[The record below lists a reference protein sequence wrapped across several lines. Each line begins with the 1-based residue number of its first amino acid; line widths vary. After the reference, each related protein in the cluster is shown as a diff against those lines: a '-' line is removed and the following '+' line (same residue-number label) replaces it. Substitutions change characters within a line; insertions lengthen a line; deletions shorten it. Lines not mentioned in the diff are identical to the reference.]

1 MDFTALA
8 LALAAVCT
16 RPSDQLHDRM
26 PAGRLMSL
34 PVLAPLVLLGCCYGA
49 QQGMALVFVSKQSW
63 YKIGRDHVSTIYL
76 VLHPKASY
84 TLFTPVSI
92 ICLV

>member
-1 MDFTALA
+1 MDFTALV

-26 PAGRLMSL
+26 PAGRLISL

-49 QQGMALVFVSKQSW
+49 QQGMAMVFVSVQSW
-63 YKIGRDHVSTIYL
+63 YQSGQDPVST
-76 VLHPKASY
+76 V
-84 TLFTPVSI
+84 
-92 ICLV
+92 